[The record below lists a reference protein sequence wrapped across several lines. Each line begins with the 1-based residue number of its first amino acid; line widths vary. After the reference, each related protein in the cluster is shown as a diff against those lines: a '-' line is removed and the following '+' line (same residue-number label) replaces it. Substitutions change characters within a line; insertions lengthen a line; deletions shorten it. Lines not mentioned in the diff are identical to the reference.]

1 MNDDVRQYSTVV
13 LVLLYSEVVDLVTQ
27 RTARTRGLLQSSLSV
42 CTIATLIVLLFSRL
56 IFQMEWRQLA
66 LDPNSNRHFPYKCH
80 VIANVSQS
88 SVIKYSTVRVYNRA
102 INIV

>member
-1 MNDDVRQYSTVV
+1 MNDDVRLSVNTDTTVER
-13 LVLLYSEVVDLVTQ
+13 YGSEVVDLVTQ
-27 RTARTRGLLQSSLSV
+27 RTAWTRGLQSSLSV

-88 SVIKYSTVRVYNRA
+88 SVIKYSTVRV
-102 INIV
+102 